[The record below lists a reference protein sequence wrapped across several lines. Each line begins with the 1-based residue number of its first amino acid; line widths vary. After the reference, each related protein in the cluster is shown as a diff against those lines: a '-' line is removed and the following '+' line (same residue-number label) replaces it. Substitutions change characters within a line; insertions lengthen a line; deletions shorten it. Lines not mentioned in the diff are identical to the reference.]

1 MSLSAGTKRR
11 VIKEFVW
18 KCRGHVDFVGCPTQ
32 AGVMRRSLHLSFGLA
47 ALLIAGCPV
56 ATSNS
61 QPSTSNVSSVTRIDE
76 VMSSSHADEPTQ
88 ESSRGSVLPLTE
100 LVSQTLEQNR
110 RHRQLSSSTHGAWQI
125 LHGILAYGPAFELQT
140 PSGPQPA
147 LDYLLA
153 GQAIKGFEPEQGEA
167 FGSPQRRGLRMAMQ
181 PSTKTGQGHR
191 DQWLAVI
198 AQAGLPL
205 ETEIQGKDHTFTLD
219 DWIRQAEFDVP
230 RNLEREFSWSLIALT
245 AYRDTNHRWKAR
257 DGFQYST
264 ESLLDSELG
273 QSLPN
278 SVCGGTHRL
287 IGMAMALNKRRQEE
301 RPITGIWAEVDAQI
315 SAAIQL
321 AQQNQNPD
329 GSYSVAY
336 LHRPGWTRDLGETLG
351 STGHVL
357 EFLALAAPTATLT
370 EPWVE
375 RSVRRLCQVLEECS
389 EVDLECGVLY
399 HALHGL
405 SEYQKRLQ
413 PAS

>member
-1 MSLSAGTKRR
+1 MRHTFHLLFALAA
-11 VIKEFVW
+11 VLA
-18 KCRGHVDFVGCPTQ
+18 VGCP
-32 AGVMRRSLHLSFGLA
+32 L
-47 ALLIAGCPV
+47 
-56 ATSNS
+56 ATSS
-61 QPSTSNVSSVTRIDE
+61 STAPASSTSASTASMSDGAVSLTDANSPATG
-76 VMSSSHADEPTQ
+76 SSTTDRVKDDR
-88 ESSRGSVLPLTE
+88 ESSVLPLNE
-100 LVSQTLEQNR
+100 LVSRTLEQNL

-125 LHGILAYGPAFELQT
+125 LHGILAYGPKFELQT
-140 PSGPQPA
+140 PAGPEPA

-153 GQAIKGFEPEQGEA
+153 GQTVDGFEPEQGET
-167 FGSPQRRGLRMAMQ
+167 FGEQRRPGLRMAMQ
-181 PSTKTGQGHR
+181 PSTKIGQGHR
-191 DQWLAVI
+191 DQWLAVV
-198 AQAGLPL
+198 AQSGLPL
-205 ETEIQGKDHTFTLD
+205 DAEIKGNDHTFTLD

-245 AYRDTNHRWKAR
+245 AYRDTNHRWVAR
-257 DGFQYST
+257 DGSQYST
-264 ESLLDSELG
+264 ESLLGSELE

-287 IGMAMALNKRRQEE
+287 IGMAMALDKRRREGQ
-301 RPITGIWAEVDAQI
+301 PITGIWAEADAQI
-315 SAAIQL
+315 TAAIQM

-336 LHRPGWTRDLGETLG
+336 LHRPGWTRDMGETLG

-370 EPWVE
+370 QPWVE
-375 RSVRRLCQVLEECS
+375 RSVRRLCEVLEACS

-405 SEYQKRLQ
+405 SEYQKRMQ

>member
-1 MSLSAGTKRR
+1 
-11 VIKEFVW
+11 
-18 KCRGHVDFVGCPTQ
+18 
-32 AGVMRRSLHLSFGLA
+32 MRHSLHLLFTLA
-47 ALLIAGCPV
+47 ALLTVGCPV

-61 QPSTSNVSSVTRIDE
+61 RSSTSNVSASSTPQLDGAIASTDANDPTPR
-76 VMSSSHADEPTQ
+76 SSSKAGETDNGKPP
-88 ESSRGSVLPLTE
+88 VLPLNE
-100 LVSQTLEQNR
+100 LVSRTLEQNR

-125 LHGILAYGPAFELQT
+125 LHGVLAYGPAFELQT
-140 PSGPQPA
+140 PAGPQPA

-153 GQAIKGFEPEQGEA
+153 GQAVNGFEPEQGET
-167 FGSPQRRGLRMAMQ
+167 FGSQQRRGLRMAMQ
-181 PSTKTGQGHR
+181 PSTKIGQGHR

-205 ETEIQGKDHTFTLD
+205 ETEIKGKDHTFTLD

-245 AYRDTNHRWKAR
+245 AYRDTNHRWEAR
-257 DGFQYST
+257 DGSQYST
-264 ESLLDSELG
+264 ESLLGSELE

-287 IGMAMALNKRRQEE
+287 IGMAMALDKRRQEG
-301 RPITGIWAEVDAQI
+301 RSITGPWAEADAQI
-315 SAAIQL
+315 AAAIQM

-375 RSVRRLCQVLEECS
+375 RSVRRLCDVLQECS

-405 SEYQKRLQ
+405 SEYQKRME